1 MLYIFIIR
9 IKFLFYDIFVA
20 MEKIKKFL
28 QENNISYEKI
38 EKKKNIFW
46 TSFDIKIKSD
56 TSVRDWLLNDEKRK
70 QYTDEKELI
79 RKLELALRKLTDYK
93 YSIYFYSL

>member
-1 MLYIFIIR
+1 
-9 IKFLFYDIFVA
+9 

-28 QENNISYEKI
+28 QENNIAYEKI